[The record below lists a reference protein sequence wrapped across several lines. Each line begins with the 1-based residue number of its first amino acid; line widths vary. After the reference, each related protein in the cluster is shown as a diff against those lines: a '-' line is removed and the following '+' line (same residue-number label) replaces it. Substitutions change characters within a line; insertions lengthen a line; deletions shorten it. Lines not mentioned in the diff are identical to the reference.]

1 MNHKDLLDSIVNNMS
16 APTQEQTTPN
26 DSIINDT
33 IKIPFMT
40 GRVYEIP
47 ANEIDWG
54 KMSESADEILESENT
69 LRAMMNRLVI
79 SISNESPETIKDII
93 DNYDKSV
100 DNLFKSFNLD
110 PGYEL
115 LEVDMAPTTL
125 LMAKLFDGLTLVSTL
140 KMYLSIHSFSELM
153 FGLSS
158 QTEEMTNLSDLMDM
172 NESTDGLIEEDRVR
186 YNEGIPDTHDVSGL
200 VSD

>member
-16 APTQEQTTPN
+16 APTQEQTSSN
-26 DSIINDT
+26 DTNVNDT

-79 SISNESPETIKDII
+79 AISNESPETIKSII
-93 DNYDKSV
+93 DNYNESV

-115 LEVDMAPTTL
+115 LEVDMVPTTL

-153 FGLSS
+153 FGLNA
-158 QTEEMTNLSDLMDM
+158 QTEELTNLSDLMDM

>member
-16 APTQEQTTPN
+16 APTQEQTSSN
-26 DSIINDT
+26 DTIVNDT

-79 SISNESPETIKDII
+79 AISNESPETIKSII
-93 DNYDKSV
+93 DNYNESV

-125 LMAKLFDGLTLVSTL
+125 LMAKMFDGLTLVSTL

-153 FGLSS
+153 FGLNT

-172 NESTDGLIEEDRVR
+172 NEDTNGLIEEDRIR

-200 VSD
+200 VSE